1 MPRLCEPVNLVPT
14 RTHTLHLGVVAVILV
29 VVEVWTLIYRNLWA
43 RPIRSILTLLGIAVS
58 TASMVLFM
66 SFGEG
71 LRKALGAELSA
82 VGPAVLVLPEGV
94 EAFSPGYPELR
105 PETLEALK
113 KAAPELGINQVIP
126 YVVLTRGGF
135 DPQNSFVFQ
144 GIPDGLSPKALYPNL
159 TLAAGTLTLSP
170 RGAVVGSRLAERNQ
184 LGLGKVLRL
193 SPEVSLQ
200 VEGILKKSGGL
211 SDNIIFVPAS
221 VVQEALGTRNYT
233 AAAVG
238 VSAGFTADQV
248 AEAIKA
254 RIAGVSAQTTGDV
267 LRFAER
273 AVRISD
279 LVRFG
284 ISLVALIVGG
294 LLVANT
300 VMMSVYER
308 IREFGLMRA
317 LGAKQGFI
325 FGLVL
330 LEALLLGVVGG
341 LLGLVLGQ
349 AASGLVNWYTGREVG
364 LALSAVTFRLG
375 SFALLVAVV
384 LGLLAGFLPARTA
397 SRLKVV
403 EALGRL

>member
-1 MPRLCEPVNLVPT
+1 
-14 RTHTLHLGVVAVILV
+14 
-29 VVEVWTLIYRNLWA
+29 VEVLALIYRNLRA
-43 RPIRSILTLLGIAVS
+43 RPVRSILTLLGIVVS

-105 PETLEALK
+105 PEAVEALK
-113 KAAPELGINQVIP
+113 KAAPDLGINQVIP

-135 DPQNSFVFQ
+135 DPQSSFVFQ

-159 TLAAGTLTLSP
+159 TLAEGALNPSP

-184 LGLGKVLRL
+184 LSLGKALRL
-193 SPEVSLQ
+193 SPRISLR
-200 VEGILKKSGGL
+200 VEGILKGSGGL

-221 VVQEALGTRNYT
+221 VVQEVLGTRNYT

-267 LRFAER
+267 MRFAER

-341 LLGLVLGQ
+341 LLGLALGQ

-364 LALSAVTFRLG
+364 VALSAITFRLA

>member
-1 MPRLCEPVNLVPT
+1 M
-14 RTHTLHLGVVAVILV
+14 
-29 VVEVWTLIYRNLWA
+29 VVEVWTLIYRNLRA
-43 RPIRSILTLLGIAVS
+43 RPMRSILTLLGIAVS

-113 KAAPELGINQVIP
+113 KAAPDLGINQVIP

-159 TLAAGTLTLSP
+159 NLATGNLTPSP

-184 LGLGKVLRL
+184 LSLGKVLRL
-193 SPEVSLQ
+193 SPGVSLR
-200 VEGILKKSGGL
+200 VEGILQKSGGL

-248 AEAIKA
+248 AEAI
-254 RIAGVSAQTTGDV
+254 RTRVAGVSAQTTGDV

-317 LGAKQGFI
+317 LGARRGFI

-364 LALSAVTFRLG
+364 LALSAVTFRLA

>member
-1 MPRLCEPVNLVPT
+1 MLAEQLWGDFCIFTTLREPF
-14 RTHTLHLGVVAVILV
+14 AVILMG
-29 VVEVWTLIYRNLWA
+29 VEVLALIYRNLRA
-43 RPIRSILTLLGIAVS
+43 RPIRSILTLLGIVVS
-58 TASMVLFM
+58 TASMVLFL

-71 LRKALGAELSA
+71 LRKALGAELST

-105 PETLEALK
+105 PDIVEALK
-113 KAAPELGINQVIP
+113 NSAPELGISQVIP

-135 DPQNSFVFQ
+135 DPQSAFVFQ
-144 GIPDGLSPKALYPNL
+144 GLPDGIGPQALYPNL
-159 TLAAGTLTLSP
+159 ALAEGTP
-170 RGAVVGSRLAERNQ
+170 IPGPQGAVVGSRLAERNQ
-184 LGLGKVLRL
+184 LSLGKLLRL
-193 SPEVSLQ
+193 SPSVSLR
-200 VEGILKKSGGL
+200 VEGILKPNGGL
-211 SDNIIFVPAS
+211 SDNIIYVPAR
-221 VVQEALGTRNYT
+221 VVQAALGTRNYT

-238 VSAGFTADQV
+238 VSAGFTASQV
-248 AEAIKA
+248 AKAIQA
-254 RIAGVSAQTTGDV
+254 RMAGVSAQTTSDV
-267 LRFAER
+267 MRFAER

-284 ISLVALIVGG
+284 ISLVALVVGG

-341 LLGLVLGQ
+341 LLGLILGQ
-349 AASGLVNWYTGREVG
+349 AASGLVNWFTGREVG
-364 LALSAVTFRLG
+364 LALSAVTFRLA

>member
-1 MPRLCEPVNLVPT
+1 
-14 RTHTLHLGVVAVILV
+14 
-29 VVEVWTLIYRNLWA
+29 
-43 RPIRSILTLLGIAVS
+43 
-58 TASMVLFM
+58 M

-105 PETLEALK
+105 PEAVEALK
-113 KAAPELGINQVIP
+113 KAAPDLGINQVIP

-135 DPQNSFVFQ
+135 DPQSSFVFQ

-159 TLAAGTLTLSP
+159 TLAEGALNPSP

-184 LGLGKVLRL
+184 LSLGKALRL
-193 SPEVSLQ
+193 SPRISLR
-200 VEGILKKSGGL
+200 VEGILKGSGGL
-211 SDNIIFVPAS
+211 SENIIFVPAS
-221 VVQEALGTRNYT
+221 VVQEVLGTRNYT

-267 LRFAER
+267 MRFAER

-341 LLGLVLGQ
+341 LLGLALGQ

-364 LALSAVTFRLG
+364 VALSAITFRLA

>member
-1 MPRLCEPVNLVPT
+1 MN
-14 RTHTLHLGVVAVILV
+14 
-29 VVEVWTLIYRNLWA
+29 VEVLALVYRNLRA
-43 RPIRSILTLLGIAVS
+43 RPIRSVLTLLGIIVS
-58 TASMVLFM
+58 TASMVLFL

-71 LRKALGAELSA
+71 LRKALGAELSN
-82 VGPAVLVLPEGV
+82 VGPAILVLPEGV

-105 PETLEALK
+105 PEIAK
-113 KAAPELGINQVIP
+113 ELQAIKGEVGITQAIP

-135 DPQNSFVFQ
+135 DPQTTFVFQ
-144 GIPDGLSPKALYPNL
+144 GLPAGIGPKAMYPSL
-159 TLAAGTLTLSP
+159 EIKEGKVVPSKT
-170 RGAVVGSRLAERNQ
+170 GAVVGERIAERSN
-184 LGLGKVLRL
+184 LSMGKTLRL
-193 SPEVSLQ
+193 SPSVSLK
-200 VEGILKKSGGL
+200 VEGVLKKSGGL
-211 SDNIIFVPAS
+211 SDSVIYVPLEA
-221 VVQEALGTRNYT
+221 VHAALGTQNYT
-233 AAAVG
+233 AVAATIAEG
-238 VSAGFTADQV
+238 RKAEDV
-248 AEAIKA
+248 AKAIKA
-254 RIAGVSAQTTGDV
+254 RIPHVNAQTTGDV
-267 LRFAER
+267 LQFAER

-317 LGAKQGFI
+317 LGAKRNFI

-330 LEALLLGVVGG
+330 LESLLLGIVGG
-341 LLGLVLGQ
+341 LLGLVVGEL
-349 AASGLVNWYTGREVG
+349 ASALVNWYTGREVG
-364 LALSAVTFRLG
+364 IPLSAVTFRLA

-403 EALGRL
+403 EALGRV

>member
-1 MPRLCEPVNLVPT
+1 M
-14 RTHTLHLGVVAVILV
+14 G
-29 VVEVWTLIYRNLWA
+29 VEVLALIYRNLRA
-43 RPIRSILTLLGIAVS
+43 RPIRSILTLLGIVVS
-58 TASMVLFM
+58 TASMVLFL

-71 LRKALGAELSA
+71 LRKALGAELSS

-105 PETLEALK
+105 PETVEALK
-113 KAAPELGINQVIP
+113 ESARELGISQVIP
-126 YVVLTRGGF
+126 YVVLTRGGL
-135 DPQNSFVFQ
+135 DPQSAFVFQ
-144 GIPDGLSPKALYPNL
+144 GIPEGLSPKALYPNL
-159 TLAAGTLTLSP
+159 ALAEGTLTPGP

-184 LGLGKVLRL
+184 LGIGKVLRL
-193 SPEVSLQ
+193 SPRVSLR
-200 VEGILKKSGGL
+200 VEGILKSNGGL
-211 SDNIIFVPAS
+211 ADNIIYVPAS

-233 AAAVG
+233 AVAVG
-238 VSAGFTADQV
+238 IQEGLKAERV
-248 AEAIKA
+248 AEAIQA
-254 RIAGVSAQTTGDV
+254 RITGVSAQTTGDV
-267 LRFAER
+267 MRFAER

-284 ISLVALIVGG
+284 ISLVALVVGG

-330 LEALLLGVVGG
+330 SEALLLGVVGG
-341 LLGLVLGQ
+341 LLGLLLGQ
-349 AASGLVNWYTGREVG
+349 VASGLVNWFTGREVG
-364 LALSAVTFRLG
+364 LALSAITFRLA

>member
-1 MPRLCEPVNLVPT
+1 M
-14 RTHTLHLGVVAVILV
+14 
-29 VVEVWTLIYRNLWA
+29 EVLALIYRNLRA
-43 RPIRSILTLLGIAVS
+43 RPVRSILTLLGIVVS

-105 PETLEALK
+105 PEAVEALK
-113 KAAPELGINQVIP
+113 KAAPDLGINQVIP

-135 DPQNSFVFQ
+135 DPQSSFVFQ

-159 TLAAGTLTLSP
+159 TLAEGALNPSP

-184 LGLGKVLRL
+184 LSLGKALRL
-193 SPEVSLQ
+193 SPRISLR
-200 VEGILKKSGGL
+200 VEGILKGSGGL

-221 VVQEALGTRNYT
+221 VVQEVLGTRNYT

-267 LRFAER
+267 MRFAER

-341 LLGLVLGQ
+341 LLGLALGQ

-364 LALSAVTFRLG
+364 VALSAITFRLA

>member
-1 MPRLCEPVNLVPT
+1 M
-14 RTHTLHLGVVAVILV
+14 
-29 VVEVWTLIYRNLWA
+29 EVLALIYRNLRA
-43 RPIRSILTLLGIAVS
+43 RPVRSILTLLGIVVS

-105 PETLEALK
+105 PEAVEALK
-113 KAAPELGINQVIP
+113 KAAPDLGINQVIP

-135 DPQNSFVFQ
+135 DPQSSFVFQ

-159 TLAAGTLTLSP
+159 TLAEGALNPSP

-184 LGLGKVLRL
+184 LSLGKALRL
-193 SPEVSLQ
+193 SPRISLR
-200 VEGILKKSGGL
+200 VEGILKGSGGL

-221 VVQEALGTRNYT
+221 VVQEVLGTRNYT

-267 LRFAER
+267 MRFAER

-341 LLGLVLGQ
+341 LLGLALGQ
-349 AASGLVNWYTGREVG
+349 VASGLVSWYTGREVG
-364 LALSAVTFRLG
+364 VALSAITFRLA

>member
-1 MPRLCEPVNLVPT
+1 MRPF
-14 RTHTLHLGVVAVILV
+14 AVILMG
-29 VVEVWTLIYRNLWA
+29 VEVLALIYRNLRA
-43 RPIRSILTLLGIAVS
+43 RPVRSILTLLGIVVS

-105 PETLEALK
+105 PESVEALK
-113 KAAPELGINQVIP
+113 KAAPDLGINQVIP

-135 DPQNSFVFQ
+135 DPQSSFVFQ

-159 TLAAGTLTLSP
+159 TLAEGALNPSP

-184 LGLGKVLRL
+184 LSLGKALRL
-193 SPEVSLQ
+193 SPRISLR
-200 VEGILKKSGGL
+200 VEGILKGSGGL

-254 RIAGVSAQTTGDV
+254 RVAGVSAQTTGDV
-267 LRFAER
+267 MRFAER

-349 AASGLVNWYTGREVG
+349 TASGLVNWYTGREVG
-364 LALSAVTFRLG
+364 VALSAVTFRLA

>member
-1 MPRLCEPVNLVPT
+1 M
-14 RTHTLHLGVVAVILV
+14 
-29 VVEVWTLIYRNLWA
+29 EVLALIYRNLRA
-43 RPIRSILTLLGIAVS
+43 RPIRSILTLLGIVVS

-105 PETLEALK
+105 PEAVEALK
-113 KAAPELGINQVIP
+113 KAAPDLGINQVIP

-135 DPQNSFVFQ
+135 DPQSSFFFQ

-159 TLAAGTLTLSP
+159 ALAEGTLTPSP

-184 LGLGKVLRL
+184 LSLGKALRL
-193 SPEVSLQ
+193 SPRISLR
-200 VEGILKKSGGL
+200 VEGILKGSGGL

-221 VVQEALGTRNYT
+221 VVQEVLGTRNYT

-267 LRFAER
+267 MRFAER

-341 LLGLVLGQ
+341 LLGLALGQ

-364 LALSAVTFRLG
+364 VALSAITFRLA

>member
-1 MPRLCEPVNLVPT
+1 MRPF
-14 RTHTLHLGVVAVILV
+14 AVILIG
-29 VVEVWTLIYRNLWA
+29 VEVLALIYRNLRA
-43 RPIRSILTLLGIAVS
+43 RPVRSILTLLGIVVS

-105 PETLEALK
+105 PEAVEALK
-113 KAAPELGINQVIP
+113 KAAPDLGINQVIP

-135 DPQNSFVFQ
+135 DPQSSFVFQ

-159 TLAAGTLTLSP
+159 TLAEGALNPSP

-184 LGLGKVLRL
+184 LSLGKALRL
-193 SPEVSLQ
+193 SPRISLR
-200 VEGILKKSGGL
+200 VEGILKGSGGL

-221 VVQEALGTRNYT
+221 VVQEVLGTRNYT

-267 LRFAER
+267 MRFAER

-341 LLGLVLGQ
+341 LLGLALGQ
-349 AASGLVNWYTGREVG
+349 VASGLVSWYTGREVG
-364 LALSAVTFRLG
+364 VALSAITFRLA

>member
-1 MPRLCEPVNLVPT
+1 MEVLALV
-14 RTHTLHLGVVAVILV
+14 
-29 VVEVWTLIYRNLWA
+29 YRNLRA
-43 RPIRSILTLLGIAVS
+43 RPIRSVLTLLGIVVS
-58 TASMVLFM
+58 TASMVLFL

-71 LRKALGAELSA
+71 LRKALGAELSS

-105 PETLEALK
+105 PETVRQLEASAK
-113 KAAPELGINQVIP
+113 ELGVTQVIP

-135 DPQNSFVFQ
+135 DPQSTFVFQ
-144 GIPDGLSPKALYPNL
+144 GLPDDLGPKKLYPNL
-159 TLAAGTLTLSP
+159 EVREGAITPSASGAIVGDRVAERSNLSIGKSLRISP
-170 RGAVVGSRLAERNQ
+170 RVTL
-184 LGLGKVLRL
+184 K
-193 SPEVSLQ
+193 
-200 VEGILKKSGGL
+200 VEGILKSSGGL
-211 SDNIIFVPAS
+211 SDSIIFVPVSA
-221 VVQEALGTRNYT
+221 VHTALGTSNYT
-233 AAAVG
+233 SMAVAIAEG
-238 VSAGFTADQV
+238 RKADDVAKAIEARVS
-248 AEAIKA
+248 
-254 RIAGVSAQTTGDV
+254 GVSAQTTGDV
-267 LRFAER
+267 LQFAER

-317 LGAKQGFI
+317 LGAKRNFI

-330 LEALLLGVVGG
+330 LEALLLGIVGG
-341 LLGLVLGQ
+341 LLGLVVGQ
-349 AASGLVNWYTGREVG
+349 LAAALVNWYTVREVG
-364 LALSAVTFRLG
+364 LALSAVTFRLA

-384 LGLLAGFLPARTA
+384 LGLLAGFFPARTA

-403 EALGRL
+403 EALGRI